1 MHRDWAQTLDTT
13 LGILH
18 KLLNQLYLPCEISN
32 AMTCLLKPLSDMKT
46 LNAKA
51 SPIGPAE

>member
-32 AMTCLLKPLSDMKT
+32 AMTCLLKPLSDMET
-46 LNAKA
+46 LNTKA
-51 SPIGPAE
+51 SPIDHTK